1 MAALPT
7 TEASKVAV
15 CYARLRRI
23 LPFLRTY
30 WKGGNPPIPAVR
42 RGHYPLHV
50 ALAPPHPLT
59 LDNRLY
65 QGFAKAQE
73 GPLVWPLLP
82 AKI

>member
-1 MAALPT
+1 LGSIPSRNPAAP
-7 TEASKVAV
+7 E
-15 CYARLRRI
+15 
-23 LPFLRTY
+23 
-30 WKGGNPPIPAVR
+30 
-42 RGHYPLHV
+42 
-50 ALAPPHPLT
+50 LAFT